1 MSAATIQ
8 RHRAGER
15 VRLEQQR
22 LLQLRGAEDVFDSGS
37 TERCVRGIAVA
48 QLWQQFQQLVAS
60 GERIADAVFVRGQNL
75 LEGAVLE
82 KVPDVETR
90 GFVRRRAKA
99 RVETEVAEHEVGPA
113 VAIQVGDL
121 NGVPPT
127 FGARE
132 PYVRSPVDEVAVF
145 LMKDA

>member
-1 MSAATIQ
+1 MSVAAIQ
-8 RHRAGER
+8 RHGAGEH

-22 LLQLRGAEDVFDSGS
+22 LLQLRGAENVLDSGAA
-37 TERCVRGIAVA
+37 ERRVRGIAAA

-82 KVPDVETR
+82 EVSDVETR
-90 GFVRRRAKA
+90 GFVRRRAQA

-113 VAIQVGDL
+113 VAVQVGDL
-121 NGVPPT
+121 NRIPPALS
-127 FGARE
+127 AR
-132 PYVRSPVDEVAVF
+132 
-145 LMKDA
+145 K